1 MSLIQSSRETS
12 AILSWNNGAF
22 IQPFLDLSMAIAKRK
37 TTRAVVETGGE
48 VDQRETVL
56 FTLLCHYIFQMCKSN
71 TKLDR

>member
-1 MSLIQSSRETS
+1 
-12 AILSWNNGAF
+12 
-22 IQPFLDLSMAIAKRK
+22 MAIAKRK

-56 FTLLCHYIFQMCKSN
+56 FTLLCHYIFQGCKSN